1 MMMNKRVILYTPF
14 GDFNKAGKALKYLK
28 SYCNRME
35 REDYDRL
42 LIFFRLYSCEAL
54 HLQGKIRDAE
64 EEFSLKKLFS
74 TSFTDLVVMFGGLY
88 ISERV
93 EAFEKFSHPPMRSSD
108 SFPAK
113 HTQLRPFKEARRKT
127 ISSFY
132 NGEIRRR
139 PKHSVDIKGNG
150 CCNLHRPS
158 DLEKGAVF
166 STFSDHVSPNGSI
179 NGSFRKDQSTSD
191 ATLILKA
198 TDEFDESCKLESDN
212 LKGPDERVKPS
223 LHCSSRAIKDGRK
236 RKQRMVSCDET
247 SFTSIYQGGYVVDTQ
262 EESTLSNETT
272 EEAERQLMATPV
284 EESPRPVCGHY
295 QRRCLT
301 LFPCCGKFFPCHRCH
316 NESDCTEDRATAVN
330 ATHIRCTICYNEQVV
345 RLYLRTEFKISSL
358 DEIYSNIAKF
368 PQMQSNRHVK
378 RNIIN

>member
-1 MMMNKRVILYTPF
+1 MWLFISWLNK
-14 GDFNKAGKALKYLK
+14 
-28 SYCNRME
+28 
-35 REDYDRL
+35 
-42 LIFFRLYSCEAL
+42 
-54 HLQGKIRDAE
+54 
-64 EEFSLKKLFS
+64 
-74 TSFTDLVVMFGGLY
+74 
-88 ISERV
+88 
-93 EAFEKFSHPPMRSSD
+93 D
-108 SFPAK
+108 SIQIQF
-113 HTQLRPFKEARRKT
+113 
-127 ISSFY
+127 
-132 NGEIRRR
+132 
-139 PKHSVDIKGNG
+139 
-150 CCNLHRPS
+150 
-158 DLEKGAVF
+158 
-166 STFSDHVSPNGSI
+166 

-212 LKGPDERVKPS
+212 LNGPDERVKSS

-236 RKQRMVSCDET
+236 RKQRILSCDET
-247 SFTSIYQGGYVVDTQ
+247 SFTSIYQGGCVVDTQ
-262 EESTLSNETT
+262 EESTLSNEATV
-272 EEAERQLMATPV
+272 EAERQLMATAV
-284 EESPRPVCGHY
+284 QESPRPACGHY

-378 RNIIN
+378 RNIINWLPEWFFSLICVTFSVHFRSMKIARGAAPATRKCLNISVQRANTLRLLTRTLSIARSVGSAG